1 MILISFLPTAVETQ
15 TSCSHSMQCL
25 LILLIIIEPM
35 AEEWWRRGLKWQT
48 KLHAMIFI
56 VQHRQDWGNDSSSC
70 KVRQALQDT
79 PGLLLLAST
88 WHNGGNLIEV
98 YIYITFRSNNKKA
111 LQWGAAGK
119 SKFSTLLDAVSTLWS
134 SDHMYGIHVD
144 AMKV

>member
-15 TSCSHSMQCL
+15 KPFDAMPVDPVDHYWTHGWRMMKKR
-25 LILLIIIEPM
+25 IEMTNQVACHDLHCTTP
-35 AEEWWRRGLKWQT
+35 AGL
-48 KLHAMIFI
+48 
-56 VQHRQDWGNDSSSC
+56 GNDSSSC

-98 YIYITFRSNNKKA
+98 YTVYITFRSNNKKA